1 MRHLLNLGPSTFSGQ
16 TGASWAASKN
26 IQEGFWW
33 QEMSSEDLLAMGS
46 HGGQGALFCSG
57 YNCSSQR
64 TEKPLDMETTATPEM
79 APVPLLRDA
88 IFENLGDSAQFF
100 KHFLLICC

>member
-1 MRHLLNLGPSTFSGQ
+1 MAGDELRRSAGPGVT
-16 TGASWAASKN
+16 W
-26 IQEGFWW
+26 
-33 QEMSSEDLLAMGS
+33 
-46 HGGQGALFCSG
+46 GQGALFCSG

-79 APVPLLRDA
+79 ATVPLLRDA